1 MSDTDFPPSCLQPF
15 LPPLP
20 GRWREVPVF
29 SEQENISFALRKEL
43 SVVVRLR
50 GDEVSVLVLV
60 TAPNK
65 LLMFFFVL

>member
-1 MSDTDFPPSCLQPF
+1 
-15 LPPLP
+15 
-20 GRWREVPVF
+20 VF

-43 SVVVRLR
+43 SVIVRLR

-65 LLMFFFVL
+65 QLMFILFYNY